1 MASTGTHKDV
11 LQCQQFAWEAFF
23 DQSIHFP
30 LVKKQGDCQRETPVS
45 TALNLVTVKMHT
57 GSETLGQM
65 TLMLN
70 CNSML

>member
-11 LQCQQFAWEAFF
+11 LRCQQFAWEAFVN
-23 DQSIHFP
+23 QSIHFP
-30 LVKKQGDCQRETPVS
+30 LVKKQRDCQREKPVS
-45 TALNLVTVKMHT
+45 TALNLITVKMHT

-70 CNSML
+70 CNSVL